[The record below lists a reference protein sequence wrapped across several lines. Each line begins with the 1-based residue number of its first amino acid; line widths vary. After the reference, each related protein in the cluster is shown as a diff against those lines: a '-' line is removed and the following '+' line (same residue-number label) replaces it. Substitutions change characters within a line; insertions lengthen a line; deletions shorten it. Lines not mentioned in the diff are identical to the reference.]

1 MILADVQLP
10 HDRVARLSREG
21 DELFAVVLEG
31 GVQTGPR
38 FPVVPQTREAIEAV
52 VRTVRE
58 FASRLPRPRRLT
70 EKPRAL
76 SDDIRAAKGR
86 PQRAIKPAAAP
97 PTERA
102 VGNLPSEVYGL
113 LRGMEGQELGVVH
126 APHDGT
132 VEGIRATAEALQSGA
147 TASYDWSGIQSQW
160 IATGPDGRAGWAIS
174 PNLAHIDP
182 VGSDEA
188 AYTLGDLSRR
198 PPPPLTIA
206 DEDIALVAKAEK
218 SGALKKFLRGSP
230 LNLTDAQDFFGVT
243 SRDVMSAV
251 DRSGEVLRLAT
262 TVVATEGEQGRR
274 DARLPS
280 LSTVYGLLNLHR
292 LLAGRF
298 AEELRVAQENLDVQ
312 GVRRKKPDIELLRRL
327 NVMRWH
333 EARKKGDERSVKK
346 LREVDDTLSSKE
358 TSLRTVGDVLF
369 HWKKIKRP
377 YGGTS
382 A

>member
-10 HDRVARLSREG
+10 HDRVARFSREG

-52 VRTVRE
+52 VRAVRE
-58 FASRLPRPRRLT
+58 FASRLPRPRRST
-70 EKPRAL
+70 EPWAL

-97 PTERA
+97 PAARA
-102 VGNLPSEVYGL
+102 VSNLPSEVYGL
-113 LRGMEGQELGVVH
+113 LRGMDGQELGVVH

-132 VEGIRATAEALQSGA
+132 VEGIRETAETLQREA
-147 TASYDWSGIQSQW
+147 TASYDWSGIKSQW

-174 PNLAHIDP
+174 PNLANIDP

-198 PPPPLTIA
+198 PPPPLTLA
-206 DEDIALVAKAEK
+206 EEDIALVTKVKE

-230 LNLTDAQDFFGVT
+230 LTYFDARDFFGVT

-262 TVVATEGEQGRR
+262 VIVATEGEH
-274 DARLPS
+274 DPRLPS

-292 LLAGRF
+292 LLTGRF
-298 AEELRVAQENLDVQ
+298 AEELRVAQEEADAQ
-312 GVRRKKPDIELLRRL
+312 GVSRKKPDIELLRRL

-333 EARKKGDERSVKK
+333 EARQKGDERRVET
-346 LREVDDTLSSKE
+346 LRHVDDVLSSKKMAA
-358 TSLRTVGDVLF
+358 RIVGDVL
-369 HWKKIKRP
+369 HLWKKIERP
-377 YGGTS
+377 YGYVFS